1 MKQAQVKQTHGA
13 GRAFCRVLVLA
24 GAWLACGCA
33 HFRPLS
39 LPGGAGR
46 DLSPETVAEIRM
58 RAADIRHPIL
68 RPLAIDLTDGLSP
81 DEAGV
86 FAVLANPSL
95 RAVRDARQL
104 AAAQSLQAGLLPNP
118 RISAGYGTPIA
129 GDSPGDVNPY
139 GFGVDWDVTSLIARS
154 SKLESAGERQASVD
168 LDIAWQE
175 WQVAQSAKMTVWR
188 IVALE
193 KQVALARDAAGVLA
207 EQRQILEHAVDRGSS
222 TGPALAAAKAASR
235 QIRRS
240 RLELEKQLAARRLEL
255 NRLLGLAPSA
265 ELVVATPNLPTRFE
279 PPSKSSLSRE
289 IERRRP
295 DLLALRR
302 GYQSQQAAVR
312 AAILGQFPKID
323 IGVVHDRDSD
333 NIKTAGFQ
341 VGIDLPVFDRNQ
353 GRIAAERATRQKLR
367 DEYADRVFRARSD
380 VAMLCGGIGFLN
392 RQIAELRDA
401 NADFQ
406 NLADTYARALKA
418 GRADA
423 MAAFDARIRLAENR
437 RNEIASRGQLAE
449 AICALELAS
458 GIYQLR

>member
-1 MKQAQVKQTHGA
+1 
-13 GRAFCRVLVLA
+13 
-24 GAWLACGCA
+24 
-33 HFRPLS
+33 
-39 LPGGAGR
+39 
-46 DLSPETVAEIRM
+46 
-58 RAADIRHPIL
+58 
-68 RPLAIDLTDGLSP
+68 
-81 DEAGV
+81 
-86 FAVLANPSL
+86 
-95 RAVRDARQL
+95 
-104 AAAQSLQAGLLPNP
+104 
-118 RISAGYGTPIA
+118 
-129 GDSPGDVNPY
+129 
-139 GFGVDWDVTSLIARS
+139 
-154 SKLESAGERQASVD
+154 
-168 LDIAWQE
+168 
-175 WQVAQSAKMTVWR
+175 
-188 IVALE
+188 
-193 KQVALARDAAGVLA
+193 
-207 EQRQILEHAVDRGSS
+207 
-222 TGPALAAAKAASR
+222 LAAAKAASR

-240 RLELEKQLAARRLEL
+240 RLELEKQLAAQRLEL

-392 RQIAELRDA
+392 RQIAELRAA